1 MYESEDQL
9 KTHLCQLCR
18 ADEPISLLVKNT
30 ESFPDLVLHVRVL
43 ELSGEKKNSELQM
56 IKTLFEYLVPW
67 PCHQPDKLM
76 KVDVTISI
84 LVKERR
90 NDKVLEM
97 FYIDQMAISSLLP
110 DRSHWPCPSAPP
122 LRATIQSW
130 SSPGWPKLIKNPI
143 APKRLFWCGSSSW
156 HERQIQKNDIIWE
169 RKEKKRKNTKH
180 KYFAWNSKTVS
191 WQKKKT
197 LYEI

>member
-56 IKTLFEYLVPW
+56 IKTLFEYLVLW
-67 PCHQPDKLM
+67 PRHQPDKLM
-76 KVDVTISI
+76 KVDVPISI

-90 NDKVLEM
+90 K
-97 FYIDQMAISSLLP
+97 
-110 DRSHWPCPSAPP
+110 
-122 LRATIQSW
+122 
-130 SSPGWPKLIKNPI
+130 
-143 APKRLFWCGSSSW
+143 
-156 HERQIQKNDIIWE
+156 
-169 RKEKKRKNTKH
+169 
-180 KYFAWNSKTVS
+180 
-191 WQKKKT
+191 
-197 LYEI
+197 